1 MGDGVTTDNRGD
13 AEGPARV
20 PDFRTCLGMPPA
32 RYRSLNLDPSPG
44 IDGQLA
50 KTLLDYKSGRQQQ
63 ALKRFSLAK
72 RDQGF
77 DPGIKLA
84 YQLDR
89 MNEENAPLLIFE
101 MLFLLTGN
109 EVPADDIMARY
120 LDAIGCFHPDDAI
133 CHGAVYNALILIALR
148 RSEPALAERLCI
160 LADEAYQRCGSRYLQ
175 GFVHLHLVFLR
186 LCMADPAAAG
196 AAARRAGV
204 LFGAA
209 PEAASERA
217 MVEIAALWVEAE
229 AIGVLPP
236 LSRLA
241 TLRETM
247 AAGEFWPET
256 FVVCASLLLHVSAA
270 EDPAHALAAHSELE
284 AILRLRGMT
293 QVLPVMQLLREDYRR
308 RSAGTTS
315 AQADPPG
322 LAEELVLLLLPDADT
337 VLTNWGQAAAGQGL
351 IYERLAVAR
360 ALMRARTALRENRF
374 DQAAPLVVQAAR
386 LIQDR
391 GLGWLA
397 RQSRPIFE
405 LFCQQAQSRR
415 LFVEQAR
422 EIRDTILARPDL
434 PGLADHRPQEL
445 TRTEFGIVQRLD
457 RLASNKLLARELGV
471 SEAAVKFHL
480 KNIYRKLGVH
490 DRRAA
495 LQGATARGWV
505 AQGARSAGQVPQ
517 PAARR
522 PVAP

>member
-1 MGDGVTTDNRGD
+1 MGDGVTTGNRGE

-32 RYRSLNLDPSPG
+32 RYLSLNLDPSPG

-175 GFVHLHLVFLR
+175 GFVQLHLVFLR

-229 AIGVLPP
+229 ASGVLPP

-241 TLRETM
+241 ALRETM

-315 AQADPPG
+315 AMVDPPG

-351 IYERLAVAR
+351 TYERLAVAR
-360 ALMRARTALRENRF
+360 GLMRARTALRENRF

-522 PVAP
+522 PEAP

>member
-175 GFVHLHLVFLR
+175 GFVQLHLVFLR

-229 AIGVLPP
+229 ASGVLPP

-315 AQADPPG
+315 AMVDPPG

-351 IYERLAVAR
+351 IYERLDVAR

-505 AQGARSAGQVPQ
+505 AQGARSAGQAPQ

-522 PVAP
+522 PVAS